1 MPESQAGATVRLLV
15 LDSLRKFQAK
25 KQKVVTAIMSLK
37 KLDEKQYSIPTRLIY
52 GKSLT
57 QEWDYSHHVIPPITT
72 SSTFRLGSTERGAQG
87 FGAIGQYADVASP
100 PIYVYD
106 RMGEPTVDMLQHALA
121 TAEEK
126 EVAVAYATGMA
137 AVHAGVCFA
146 LNADSEIISHDTIYG
161 CTYSLFTNWLPKLG
175 VKVHFCDMTQPD
187 SFLPYVNENTRVL
200 YLESPVN
207 PNLDLLDT
215 EAIVKALAPINAK
228 RPPDRKIL
236 TVFDNTFATPYCQ
249 RPGNQG
255 IDVVVH
261 SLTKG
266 LNGFGTD
273 MGGAVVTQ
281 REHFQSLV
289 HFRKDFGGILAPTTA
304 WHILVYGVSTL
315 SLRIPRQQESALQV
329 AQFLEKHP
337 LVEKVRYPG
346 LPSFPQ
352 YDVAKRLLKDYEGNF
367 APGIIIYFTL
377 KGKDAEQ
384 SKARGEAMMNFIAQ
398 NAYSVTLAVSLGQ
411 LRTLIEHPGSMTH
424 ASYPADEQVAL
435 GIDPGGIRLAVG
447 IENPADIINDLTT
460 ALTSIS
466 RA

>member
-1 MPESQAGATVRLLV
+1 
-15 LDSLRKFQAK
+15 
-25 KQKVVTAIMSLK
+25 MSLK
-37 KLDEKQYSIPTRLIY
+37 KLDEKKYSIPTRLIY
-52 GKSLT
+52 GKSLA

-72 SSTFRLGSTERGAQG
+72 SSTFRLDSTQRGAQG
-87 FGAIGQYADVASP
+87 FGEIGQYSDLASP

-126 EVAVAYATGMA
+126 EVAVAFATGMA

-146 LNADSEIISHDTIYG
+146 LESQSEIISHDTIYG

-175 VKVHFCDMTQPD
+175 VKVHFCDLTKPD
-187 SFLPYVNENTRVL
+187 SFLPYVNGRTRVL

-207 PNLDLLDT
+207 PNLELLDT
-215 EAIVKALAPINAK
+215 EAIVANLQPINAK
-228 RPPDRKIL
+228 RQKDKRIL

-249 RPGNQG
+249 RPGKQG
-255 IDVVVH
+255 IDVIIH

-273 MGGAVVTQ
+273 MGGAVITQ
-281 REHFQSLV
+281 REYFQQLV

-315 SLRIPRQQESALQV
+315 PLRIPRQQSSAMKI
-329 AQFLEKHP
+329 AEFLESHP

-352 YDVAKRLLKDYEGNF
+352 FEVAQRLLRDYDGNF

-377 KGKDAEQ
+377 KGDKPEH
-384 SKARGEAMMNFIAQ
+384 SKKRGEAMMNYVAQ
-398 NAYSVTLAVSLGQ
+398 NSYSITLAVSLGQ

-424 ASYPADEQVAL
+424 ASYAAADQIAL

-447 IENPADIINDLTT
+447 IENANDIIADLKT
-460 ALTSIS
+460 ALDVIS
-466 RA
+466 